1 MGGRGPPPGPPG
13 PGGGE
18 PEGARESGVPPLPGR
33 GGSGRAGG
41 GHPAREPDY
50 GGGGQGVPV
59 AAAPGSPVGAAGS
72 LAARAV
78 LSAPAPGFVAGEPR
92 AEPGRV
98 RGDRRRLLREE
109 DPEREPGALGRRVPS
124 ASGLPAGGWIWNGR
138 RGSWRAAAAWVPGFT
153 GAPGLPPP
161 PAPAR
166 APTWRGGARG
176 GPGLGPAGCAAA
188 QLLPRGR
195 RLAPRPLRA
204 PVGGRR
210 TRKVR
215 GPGARAAVTWAR
227 PRAAAERWAPRPSAG
242 GLQLEPLP
250 AQRPPAPAGGLE
262 RKGEGTCW
270 ADLARARPLTT
281 AQFSLRRGRRSP
293 RCERGPGGARKSVS
307 APAEGRGLAFFA
319 ERGPG
324 PSAGLYGSVF
334 PCSSGLGFCG
344 LVSASPWAQ
353 VLDGSWGMT
362 GLPGPPAPGCGCAQ
376 NVPSVGSPFPN
387 GTP

>member
-161 PAPAR
+161 PPQPAHQL
-166 APTWRGGARG
+166 GGAAHVAVPASALPAVPPRNFF
-176 GPGLGPAGCAAA
+176 PAGGGS
-188 QLLPRGR
+188 PRGR
-195 RLAPRPLRA
+195 SEPLS
-204 PVGGRR
+204 GGEEQGRCADP
-210 TRKVR
+210 
-215 GPGARAAVTWAR
+215 GPG
-227 PRAAAERWAPRPSAG
+227 PPS
-242 GLQLEPLP
+242 
-250 AQRPPAPAGGLE
+250 
-262 RKGEGTCW
+262 
-270 ADLARARPLTT
+270 
-281 AQFSLRRGRRSP
+281 
-293 RCERGPGGARKSVS
+293 
-307 APAEGRGLAFFA
+307 
-319 ERGPG
+319 RGPG
-324 PSAGLYGSVF
+324 PGPPPSAGR
-334 PCSSGLGFCG
+334 P
-344 LVSASPWAQ
+344 
-353 VLDGSWGMT
+353 DH
-362 GLPGPPAPGCGCAQ
+362 LPGVC
-376 NVPSVGSPFPN
+376 SWSPFRLSARRPQQADWKER
-387 GTP
+387 GKVPAGRTWRGLAP